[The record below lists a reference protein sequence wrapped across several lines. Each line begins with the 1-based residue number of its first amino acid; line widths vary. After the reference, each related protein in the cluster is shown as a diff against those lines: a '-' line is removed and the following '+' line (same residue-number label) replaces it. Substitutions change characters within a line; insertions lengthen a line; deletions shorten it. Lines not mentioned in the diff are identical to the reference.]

1 MHPPHLPWKGGWKD
15 HVWGTLYKAGSLP
28 FQTPVVRAGICSGSG
43 AGVGDRR
50 AVNLQIAE
58 GGRAPLNE
66 DIFFLYMWTGECW
79 VTVIKGSQGPGTSS
93 SHSHENT
100 SSGEEEENCEG
111 NAHDDKRE
119 SLFSPI
125 FKKPEHFRQK
135 LFKNAFL
142 IPTYYLKMHVLLMS
156 IMIFIWLL
164 FVYGGGHRSLKG
176 MFKTCRKS
184 DG

>member
-1 MHPPHLPWKGGWKD
+1 MLTTQSIQAPEDSSGPRGQCTLHTYHGKVGGRI
-15 HVWGTLYKAGSLP
+15 VSGGPCTRQGSLP
-28 FQTPVVRAGICSGSG
+28 FQTPVVKAGICSGAG

-66 DIFFLYMWTGECW
+66 DIFFRYMWTGECW

-100 SSGEEEENCEG
+100 SSGKEEENCEG

-125 FKKPEHFRQK
+125 FKKPEHFRQR
-135 LFKNAFL
+135 LF
-142 IPTYYLKMHVLLMS
+142 
-156 IMIFIWLL
+156 
-164 FVYGGGHRSLKG
+164 
-176 MFKTCRKS
+176 
-184 DG
+184 